1 MFLGE
6 KSLFSPLITR
16 YIFLLVISAIVY
28 FLKPSDTL
36 EGDLYFSVRV
46 KSLSFLCRHMTL
58 PMESQ
63 TCSNGSEQSLVPTI
77 FIVANMAPLDIPQH
91 QLKTKANHHYHHHY
105 HQGSRITLFF
115 DRQVGFIGG
124 HE

>member
-1 MFLGE
+1 MGE

-46 KSLSFLCRHMTL
+46 KSLSFLCRFCLLAFVSGSKWPTH
-58 PMESQ
+58 EI
-63 TCSNGSEQSLVPTI
+63 SNFKLI
-77 FIVANMAPLDIPQH
+77 IYFL
-91 QLKTKANHHYHHHY
+91 
-105 HQGSRITLFF
+105 
-115 DRQVGFIGG
+115 
-124 HE
+124 

>member
-1 MFLGE
+1 
-6 KSLFSPLITR
+6 
-16 YIFLLVISAIVY
+16 
-28 FLKPSDTL
+28 
-36 EGDLYFSVRV
+36 
-46 KSLSFLCRHMTL
+46 MTL